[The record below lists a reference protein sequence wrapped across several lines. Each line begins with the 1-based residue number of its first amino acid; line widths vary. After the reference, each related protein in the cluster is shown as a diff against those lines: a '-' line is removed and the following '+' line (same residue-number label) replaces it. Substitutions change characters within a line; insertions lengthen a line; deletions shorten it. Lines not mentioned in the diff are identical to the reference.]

1 MAGNSKLISIY
12 NKAVKGGYDA
22 DYESFLSDYGNVPE
36 DFEEF
41 ESSKAPKKEKEAGS
55 NSYAKDNQKT
65 IKKLNA

>member
-1 MAGNSKLISIY
+1 MPGNSKLISIY

-41 ESSKAPKKEKEAGS
+41 SKAPKKEKESGS

-65 IKKLNA
+65 IKKLKA

>member
-41 ESSKAPKKEKEAGS
+41 
-55 NSYAKDNQKT
+55 
-65 IKKLNA
+65 